1 MSKISARQ
9 LSFIVAVIFSVV
21 KFYVLPAHVSA
32 FSNEAG
38 WQSLL
43 VNYLIDFLL
52 LLLCLYVI
60 KNKTQKNVYET
71 SVELFGKPFTK
82 LIYIIYAIYFLLKAF
97 IPILEQKNTIS
108 LTFYESQPTL
118 LIFMPFFIVAFYIL
132 LKGVNAFAR
141 SVEIIS
147 LLWLAGLLIT
157 LSLSIPAGEYASLL
171 PITQPIK
178 KVLNGTLNAFI
189 WFGDPL
195 AILFLSEFI
204 QVEKGLFKKTIIG
217 YIVGA
222 TATLIL
228 VAVFYSIFQGI
239 AQRQYYAPIKMS
251 KYSITLSNIGRLD
264 YFGALMFSA
273 VSIYAMTLPMLVA
286 TVCINKVFS
295 FKNNYVIPLLVTILQ
310 LLLIYF
316 FQNEIFSN
324 IKFVQTYLLPFM
336 LVACYVLPLILFF
349 GVLIKRVKLG
359 RKKEAYNVQKG

>member
-1 MSKISARQ
+1 MSKFSARQ
-9 LSFIVAVIFSVV
+9 LAFIVAVIFSVV
-21 KFYVLPAHVSA
+21 KFYVLPAHVSS
-32 FSNEAG
+32 FSHEAG
-38 WQSLL
+38 WQSLFI
-43 VNYLIDFLL
+43 NFSIDFLL
-52 LLLCLYVI
+52 LLLCLYAV
-60 KNKTQKNVYET
+60 KNKTQKNVYDT

-82 LIYIIYAIYFLLKAF
+82 VIYIIYAIYFLLKAF

-141 SVEIIS
+141 SVEIMS

-157 LSLSIPAGEYASLL
+157 LSLSIPAGEYASIL
-171 PITQPIK
+171 PITQPVK
-178 KVLNGTLNAFI
+178 KVLSGTINSFI

-195 AILFLSEFI
+195 IILFISEYI

-217 YIVGA
+217 YIVGMV
-222 TATLIL
+222 ATLLL
-228 VAVFYSIFQGI
+228 VVVFYSVFQGI

-273 VSIYAMTLPMLVA
+273 VSVYAMTLPMLTA
-286 TVCINKVFS
+286 TVCINKVFN
-295 FKNNYVIPLLVTILQ
+295 FKKNYVVPLLVTILQ
-310 LLLIYF
+310 LLLVFF

-336 LVACYVLPLILFF
+336 LVACYLLPLILFF
-349 GVLIKRVKLG
+349 GIIIKRARLN
-359 RKKEAYNVQKG
+359 RKKEALSVQKG